1 MSPDRPGPP
10 VPLGA
15 QESIRPG
22 ETLSATVMARLDAVE
37 ARLAADVQAVRG
49 EIESQTTTLRTELQ
63 AFAGSLHASTIARL
77 DALHTRVE
85 SDLMALLTFRQAP
98 DSDLES
104 ELTDSMRLVIERAT
118 AEIRQALLDR
128 SDLNMRVLEQEL
140 VRVTSRLESRL
151 DDIASGNPGA
161 APSRAPTASEP

>member
-1 MSPDRPGPP
+1 MSPDGPR
-10 VPLGA
+10 VT
-15 QESIRPG
+15 ESIRPG
-22 ETLSATVMARLDAVE
+22 ETLSTTVMERLDAVE
-37 ARLAADVQAVRG
+37 ARLAADVQAVRC
-49 EIESQTTTLRTELQ
+49 EIERQTTTLRTELH
-63 AFAGSLHASTIARL
+63 AFAGSLHASTIVRL

-118 AEIRQALLDR
+118 ADIRQALLDR

-151 DDIASGNPGA
+151 DEIVSGNSGA
-161 APSRAPTASEP
+161 ASRAPTASEP